1 MRNIGLGQ
9 ILVLLL
15 LCFLLFGDFSSIKK
29 SFIDVSKSIN
39 DFLFKNNRRK
49 GN

>member
-15 LCFLLFGDFSSIKK
+15 LCFFLFGDFSSLKK
-29 SFIDVSKSIN
+29 SFINTSKSIN
-39 DFLFKNNRRK
+39 DFLFKNSRKK